1 MIKNSLSFVCVIDL
15 NSIQTIHPLIA
26 CTQGRALP
34 PSCCCCAPGTY
45 CIITEE
51 GKLQTILC
59 NVTSFFFFFLMWLH
73 FVVVK
78 EICLYK
84 HQEIIFSTHELLII
98 PGKRI
103 LEKGFGMY
111 VGELWHPIRLVW
123 SYLNITVIRWDHC
136 FSNEGHLF
144 QTKSHVG
151 PHFLNIN
158 AELLLLEVMC
168 TGDNGLQLP

>member
-1 MIKNSLSFVCVIDL
+1 MLAPRAELSHPPAAAVPLVHIVSLLKRESC
-15 NSIQTIHPLIA
+15 
-26 CTQGRALP
+26 R
-34 PSCCCCAPGTY
+34 PSCVMW
-45 CIITEE
+45 
-51 GKLQTILC
+51 LH
-59 NVTSFFFFFLMWLH
+59 FFFFLMWLH